1 MRRRNFSVEEL
12 RNRIKDNE
20 NSLSDTEWDEIK
32 DTMGRGINWA
42 VGVPTNVAKPVAD
55 AIYNSPLGERF
66 PFLKFIYEA
75 SGKSIDLYSDPEK
88 RKMITEFAELTH
100 ILDTSPDL
108 IDFLNKNGY
117 NKILTDLK
125 KFSNESEDLQE
136 KLELINIQSL
146 VTLVKAVEYDSRGD
160 KKKAIETLIEG
171 LIEELP
177 VGFVTDGVEVAK
189 GLKDAKDNHDEVM
202 KDWKDMNILFLK
214 QKEAL
219 KAKIRADKHRLFLLT
234 GGREGELN
242 TGPKSPNVF
251 TRIDELLEEIN
262 IKLQRV
268 QTNIQV

>member
-1 MRRRNFSVEEL
+1 MSRRNFSVEEL

-66 PFLKFIYEA
+66 PFLKFVYEA

-88 RKMITEFAELTH
+88 RKMITEFAELAH
-100 ILDTSPDL
+100 ILDRSPDL

-136 KLELINIQSL
+136 KLKLINIQRL

-160 KKKAIETLIEG
+160 KKKARET

-177 VGFVTDGVEVAK
+177 GGFVTDGFKVAK

-202 KDWKDMNILFLK
+202 EDWRDMNKLFLK

-242 TGPKSPNVF
+242 KGPKSANVF
-251 TRIDELLEEIN
+251 TRITELLEEIN

-268 QTNIQV
+268 QTNLQF